1 MFELKKENIKFG
13 KLWGDENSIFFL
25 PNGIYEVNANQVN
38 KVKSNKCFFIDEKC
52 STIML
57 GANRKLNCCG
67 DILITLKEM
76 GYDISKKENLKKLKD
91 DKDKIVEKY
100 NDLKKN
106 DPGLFELNQL
116 EIDDIKNQYEAELE
130 EAKVKQ
136 SDLKQKQQNETTA
149 TASNASSGTQIKWGR
164 VFFVFI
170 IFCGTCGYLINQN
183 KIDPEEMSSAW
194 FNYSQ
199 DKLRTKLS
207 QILGKKDKN
216 GDFVYKYYPTY
227 RWNEK
232 MGYTSA
238 SGTIT
243 YKRGGRGEAK
253 LYNSLTGSSA
263 SESGTWKIQW
273 APATYGSPY
282 DSDIIFTINDSYGQ
296 FSRHIGESN
305 TLWTSVEEFCDQY
318 LSKSDKN
325 IFMAFGDSLLNVFMK
340 ENNCSIGS
348 SGRFE

>member
-170 IFCGTCGYLINQN
+170 IFCGTCGYLIDQN
-183 KIDPEEMSSAW
+183 SSSY
-194 FNYSQ
+194 NSS
-199 DKLRTKLS
+199 KSSSSKSR
-207 QILGKKDKN
+207 
-216 GDFVYKYYPTY
+216 
-227 RWNEK
+227 
-232 MGYTSA
+232 
-238 SGTIT
+238 SGAQCDWCND
-243 YKRGGRGEAK
+243 YFSGRG
-253 LYNSLTGSSA
+253 Y
-263 SESGTWKIQW
+263 
-273 APATYGSPY
+273 
-282 DSDIIFTINDSYGQ
+282 
-296 FSRHIGESN
+296 
-305 TLWTSVEEFCDQY
+305 FC
-318 LSKSDKN
+318 
-325 IFMAFGDSLLNVFMK
+325 AFGSCQK
-340 ENNCSIGS
+340 AKTGQGWYCSMRCARQS
-348 SGRFE
+348 Q